1 MTDKPLTVK
10 CPGCKAE
17 VRWASDNI
25 HRPFC
30 SEQCKNKDFI
40 AWSQEELKISGNS
53 VYDDLLSGDLPP
65 ED

>member
-1 MTDKPLTVK
+1 MTNKPLTVQ
-10 CPGCKAE
+10 CPSCKAD
-17 VRWASDNI
+17 VRWTSDST

-40 AWSQEELKISGNS
+40 AWSKEELKISGNS
-53 VYDDLLSGDLPP
+53 VYDDLLSGDIPP